1 MRSCTRPAALA
12 NLWRPVIL
20 RRQMAA
26 HAADA
31 VQWFA
36 CHLGNT
42 TWQQLSGLF
51 AILLR
56 QCSAAVCIQ
65 SAVCS
70 LRASV
75 SMYYRRRTRQR
86 PPLPDRCT
94 KQVVRLIAVGRFEMT
109 VQASNATPASLP
121 ATAVLPGGAPG
132 GCIKANPGSAMFNA
146 AGGRLCLPRLYPVA
160 QRASELATMSV
171 RGWGLH

>member
-1 MRSCTRPAALA
+1 
-12 NLWRPVIL
+12 
-20 RRQMAA
+20 MAA

-75 SMYYRRRTRQR
+75 SMYYRRRTASSTR
-86 PPLPDRCT
+86 PLQKASRAIDRGGPL
-94 KQVVRLIAVGRFEMT
+94 
-109 VQASNATPASLP
+109 
-121 ATAVLPGGAPG
+121 
-132 GCIKANPGSAMFNA
+132 
-146 AGGRLCLPRLYPVA
+146 
-160 QRASELATMSV
+160 
-171 RGWGLH
+171 